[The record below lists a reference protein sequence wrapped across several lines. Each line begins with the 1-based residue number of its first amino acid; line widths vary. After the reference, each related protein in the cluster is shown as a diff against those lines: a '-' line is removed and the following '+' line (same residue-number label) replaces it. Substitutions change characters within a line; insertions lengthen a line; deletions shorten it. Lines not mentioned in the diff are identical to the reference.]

1 MVRVRTGRTKIRNN
15 SYTTQIPT
23 CRTRMPATNERNDP
37 ISSPS
42 PDPAEILQ
50 EKEKKPCA
58 LESYWSAACL
68 ALVFQHKQATP
79 ARVTSASMI
88 SVSVIPPHHP
98 AQSRSHPSSH
108 LEPSVMFLSCVWFS
122 RFFLP
127 PYPRHHGS
135 FPRWDT
141 PQTGCDALYLTNSY
155 FRPSLRQQGYLLPK
169 T

>member
-1 MVRVRTGRTKIRNN
+1 MSVFCSKGSPFRVSPCAVPPATPLRDDDVLVIMVRVRMGWNKIRNN

-23 CRTRMPATNERNDP
+23 SRTRMPATNERNDP

-50 EKEKKPCA
+50 EKEKKPCV
-58 LESYWSAACL
+58 LESYWSTACL

-108 LEPSVMFLSCVWFS
+108 LEPSVMFLSCV
-122 RFFLP
+122 
-127 PYPRHHGS
+127 
-135 FPRWDT
+135 
-141 PQTGCDALYLTNSY
+141 
-155 FRPSLRQQGYLLPK
+155 
-169 T
+169 